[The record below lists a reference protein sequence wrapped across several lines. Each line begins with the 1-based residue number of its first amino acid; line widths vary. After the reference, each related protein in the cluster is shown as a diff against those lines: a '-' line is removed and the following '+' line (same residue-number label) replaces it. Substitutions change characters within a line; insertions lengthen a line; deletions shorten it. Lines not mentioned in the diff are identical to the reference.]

1 MRCWVPATR
10 CRVPRTLTLEIMKK
24 PIKYLI
30 VILGGIVAVPA
41 LLFGYLFVAYVFTLA
56 QWMLNGYDNKKPKT
70 REELERHIILETPK
84 QYGSFTNL
92 QYGMMHYWNEEKG
105 VYQGATRAG
114 DYTPKS
120 GDKYYT
126 YRVLGIMPIDA
137 VFDSNDNTILVFQ
150 TFDH

>member
-1 MRCWVPATR
+1 
-10 CRVPRTLTLEIMKK
+10 MKRA
-24 PIKYLI
+24 IKYLI
-30 VILGGIVAVPA
+30 ITLGGIAAVLA

-56 QWMLNGYDNKKPKT
+56 QWMLNDYDHKMPKT
-70 REELERHIILETPK
+70 RDDLESHLFLETPH

-92 QYGMMHYWNEEKG
+92 QYGMMRYCNEKDG
-105 VYQGATRAG
+105 VYRDATRSG
-114 DYTPKS
+114 DYTPMS